1 LDRVARHQ
9 VLKIESI
16 LPRNK
21 MGLSSTTLGNPAQA
35 APSSGTVAAPTSHPE
50 AKAPISIWKAVA
62 PVAIAVVLALI
73 PVPSGLLPYAW
84 YFFSIFVGVIVGL
97 VLEPLPGA
105 AIALLGI
112 TAVTALGRFV
122 LFSPQQLLEAG
133 FRPANAALTW
143 ALSGYSNPTVW
154 LIFGA
159 FILAFA
165 YEKTGLGHRLAL
177 VIIRRMGKSTL
188 LLGYGITLAD
198 TILAPFIP
206 SPAARSGGIIY
217 PIANDLALDYG
228 SKPNDASSR
237 RVGSYLMWVA
247 IMTTCVTSSLFL
259 TAASYNLLAAGFVE
273 KLAHVEL
280 RWTDWFITAAPAILP
295 LLVLVPLLT
304 YWLYPPEVKKNAEV
318 PKWAAA
324 QLEKIGPLSRR
335 EVILAGIVVLSLVLW
350 VAGGAYVS
358 AATVAGIA
366 VSLLLITR
374 VLTWND
380 IAGHKRAWTTFAWL
394 GALIALCDGL
404 NRVGFVKWFA
414 DAIASHM
421 HGLSPHFAMVI
432 LLALFFVA
440 HYLFASVDAYTTALL
455 PVILLTGASIPGIP
469 VKEFAL
475 LLCLELGIMGVITPF
490 ADAASPIYANSGY
503 LPPKDYWRLGTI
515 FGAFFLILFLGIG
528 VPWASLLWGK

>member
-1 LDRVARHQ
+1 
-9 VLKIESI
+9 
-16 LPRNK
+16 
-21 MGLSSTTLGNPAQA
+21 MGLSNTTLANSTQG
-35 APSSGTVAAPTSHPE
+35 APSSGTVAAPSRKSE
-50 AKAPISIWKAVA
+50 AQAAIPAWKALA
-62 PVAIAVVLALI
+62 PVAMVVILVLL
-73 PVPSGLLPYAW
+73 PVPSGLAPYAW

-105 AIALLGI
+105 AIALIGI
-112 TAVTALGRFV
+112 TVVTVLGRFV
-122 LFSPQQLLEAG
+122 LFSPQQLAEPG
-133 FRPANAALTW
+133 FRPASTALAW
-143 ALSGYSNPTVW
+143 ALSGYSNSTVW

-177 VIIRRMGKSTL
+177 LIIKRMGKSTL
-188 LLGYGITLAD
+188 LLGYGIVLAD

-228 SKPNDASSR
+228 SKPNDPSSR

-247 IMTTCVTSSLFL
+247 IMTACVTSSLFL

-295 LLVLVPLLT
+295 LLVLVPVLT
-304 YWLYPPEVKKNAEV
+304 YWLYPPEVKKNPQV

-335 EVILAGIVVLSLVLW
+335 ELILAGIVVLSLVLW

-366 VSLLLITR
+366 VSLLLITG
-374 VLTWND
+374 VLSWTD
-380 IAGHKRAWTTFAWL
+380 VAQHKRAWTTFAWL

-414 DAIASHM
+414 DGIAAHM
-421 HGLSPHFAMVI
+421 RGFSPHLAMLI
-432 LLALFFVA
+432 LVTLFFVA

-455 PVILLTGASIPGIP
+455 PVILLTGAVIPGIP

-475 LLCLELGIMGVITPF
+475 LLCMELGIMGVITPF

-515 FGAFFLILFLGIG
+515 FGALFLLLFLGIG
-528 VPWASLLWGK
+528 VPWATLLWGK